1 MTDAGASGDDSPRDA
16 DAGASGDDSPRDADA
31 GPSTDA
37 DRPETLPTRRVR
49 AKSAALWGAV
59 GALAFLAL
67 AQGYALVVGPLPVGV
82 LGLLPVAALVGV
94 AVGAIAYRTEHRLRA
109 KRRV

>member
-1 MTDAGASGDDSPRDA
+1 MDGAGGGRDDDGERDGEPGGGPATATHAGA
-16 DAGASGDDSPRDADA
+16 
-31 GPSTDA
+31 
-37 DRPETLPTRRVR
+37 LPTPRARV
-49 AKSAALWGAV
+49 KSATLWGAV

-82 LGLLPVAALVGV
+82 LGLLPIAALVGV
-94 AVGAIAYRTEHRLRA
+94 AVSGIAYQTEHRLRA

>member
-1 MTDAGASGDDSPRDA
+1 MDESDGAS
-16 DAGASGDDSPRDADA
+16 
-31 GPSTDA
+31 PSV
-37 DRPETLPTRRVR
+37 PPTTRAR
-49 AKSAALWGAV
+49 AKSAALWGLV

-82 LGLLPVAALVGV
+82 LGLLPIAALVGV
-94 AVGAIAYRTEHRLRA
+94 AVGAIAYQTEHRLRA